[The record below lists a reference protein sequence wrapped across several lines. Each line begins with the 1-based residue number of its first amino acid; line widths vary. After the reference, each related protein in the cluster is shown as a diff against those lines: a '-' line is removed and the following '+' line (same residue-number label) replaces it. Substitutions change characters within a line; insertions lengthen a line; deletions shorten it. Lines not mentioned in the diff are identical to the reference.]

1 MYLSEPPAKV
11 ARRVARTCQDVDALS
26 QLTRYEERNSADPH
40 LDKAERWI
48 DKGNRHRAQWRGSS
62 QRLCKETEH
71 RRASAR
77 ANLHT
82 RAIENDLCCS
92 FAAPVKISERIVT
105 CVLDHIC
112 FHGLITLALVPY
124 FYLIGS
130 SLNYSRFEITFA

>member
-1 MYLSEPPAKV
+1 MKSVTAPILISTKLKGGLTRVIAI
-11 ARRVARTCQDVDALS
+11 ARVA
-26 QLTRYEERNSADPH
+26 
-40 LDKAERWI
+40 W
-48 DKGNRHRAQWRGSS
+48 SS

-71 RRASAR
+71 RRASTR

-82 RAIENDLCCS
+82 RAIENDLRCS
-92 FAAPVKISERIVT
+92 FATPVKISERIVT
-105 CVLDHIC
+105 CVLHHIC

>member
-1 MYLSEPPAKV
+1 MKSVTAPILISTK
-11 ARRVARTCQDVDALS
+11 LKGG
-26 QLTRYEERNSADPH
+26 LTRVIAIACSGVVFSA
-40 LDKAERWI
+40 I
-48 DKGNRHRAQWRGSS
+48 G
-62 QRLCKETEH
+62 KETEH

-92 FAAPVKISERIVT
+92 FATPVKISERIVT